1 MKRNQTGKMDDHPM
15 REAML
20 EDEEAF
26 QDFDPP

>member
-1 MKRNQTGKMDDHPM
+1 MKRNQTGKMDDHP